1 MAQTNEMASVTD
13 LEAPALHVSPLSKG
27 RKVETAWLD
36 TRGEPVY
43 AMLSDL
49 RVRFP
54 PSVYNGTGKETK
66 KNVVFDLTTANH
78 QGLSELER
86 RIREAGAY
94 LLGGTA
100 WNSWLSNEDQQPRL
114 KVKVTEATA
123 YYDAQRQAVVCPP
136 DEDWRGM
143 ACNARILVKA
153 LWVHNKSAGLLAEVT
168 DLQVVEKPKA
178 ERVCPFKSWG
188 Q

>member
-1 MAQTNEMASVTD
+1 MACASD
-13 LEAPALHVSPLSKG
+13 LEAPAIHVSPLSKG

-36 TRGEPVY
+36 IKGEPVY
-43 AMLSDL
+43 ASLTNL

-54 PSVYNGTGKETK
+54 PSVYNGTGQETK
-66 KNVVFDLTTANH
+66 KNVVFDLTMEDH
-78 QGLSELER
+78 KGLSELER

-94 LLGGTA
+94 AIGGAA
-100 WNSWLSNEDQQPRL
+100 WNSWLRDEDQPRL

-123 YYDAQRQAVVCPP
+123 YYDAACQAIVCPP

-143 ACNARILVKA
+143 VCNARVLVKA